1 MGGGLDMGRFG
12 IKQRREPSL
21 GSDAATKGYIDRS
34 IVPLASTVAELSN
47 NVVKLDGKS
56 VMTGNLDLGR
66 NSIKNV
72 REPALGSDAWTK
84 GYVDRSVNTLT
95 TEVTDLKRF
104 NLQYNGAQ
112 LNINMLDHKLINLV
126 DPEHPQDSA
135 TKAYVDNSLFA
146 DRLIGSYETISVTS
160 GTKIRLISN
169 PGNTIKVVAEITTAD
184 SINGHYIIKA
194 TQLVSAVSGEVT
206 PTERYNIRRL
216 DIIPILKYKTGQ
228 VSNEVYHIIIHM
240 FLATDP
246 ELTVEFRFYNE
257 ALNIQRIS
265 IKIYKSYA

>member
-1 MGGGLDMGRFG
+1 MYYSIL
-12 IKQRREPSL
+12 KSL
-21 GSDAATKGYIDRS
+21 LRTIR
-34 IVPLASTVAELSN
+34 
-47 NVVKLDGKS
+47 KS
-56 VMTGNLDLGR
+56 VVWLYYIG
-66 NSIKNV
+66 
-72 REPALGSDAWTK
+72 E
-84 GYVDRSVNTLT
+84 
-95 TEVTDLKRF
+95 
-104 NLQYNGAQ
+104 
-112 LNINMLDHKLINLV
+112 DHSYIFLIPIL
-126 DPEHPQDSA
+126 
-135 TKAYVDNSLFA
+135 YWCFF
-146 DRLIGSYETISVTS
+146 
-160 GTKIRLISN
+160 KIRLISN